1 MNPNEKSSD
10 TLVEKLR
17 AFAQERDWH
26 QFHSPKNLAMALSV
40 EASEIMEI
48 FQWLTQPQSRALDAE
63 KLEKLKDEIG
73 DVQIYLTMLADKFG
87 IDPIEA
93 AHAKVE
99 KNRANYPVHK
109 AKGNALKYKEY

>member
-1 MNPNEKSSD
+1 MD
-10 TLVEKLR
+10 ALIEKLR
-17 AFAQERDWH
+17 AFTQERDWS

-40 EASEIMEI
+40 EVSEIAEI
-48 FQWLTQPQSRALDAE
+48 FQWLTQQQSYALDE
-63 KLEKLKDEIG
+63 KKRDKLRDEIG

-87 IDPIEA
+87 IDPIDA